1 MTYYDIVKQ
10 ALSHLEYGTDE
21 DSVATFIDRFMSYAN
36 DAVRKI
42 AIGLKMEM
50 VRNVQVEDGEFLVN
64 ELYENETPPII
75 ATKIVEVFKDDICYP
90 FIQGSYDE
98 KVQVLAKDGVYRVR
112 FRYVPDYESDPTQTP
127 SIPALFHPI
136 IYLYIAHCH
145 YNTRS
150 TASDYDRTKWLQEF
164 EQERKRLTR
173 QAYSVLNTMA
183 WKNRPWETGEM

>member
-21 DSVATFIDRFMSYAN
+21 DAVATFIDRFMSYAN

-42 AIGLKMEM
+42 AIGLKMEK
-50 VRNVQVEDGEFLVN
+50 VVGVQVEDGVFYVP
-64 ELYENETPPII
+64 ELYEQSDPPII
-75 ATKIVEVFKDDICYP
+75 ATKIVEVFKDKVSYP
-90 FIQGSYDE
+90 FVQASDDE
-98 KVQVLAKDGVYRVR
+98 NVKVFGKDGIYDVR
-112 FRYVPDYESDPTQTP
+112 FRYVPDFESDPSKTP
-127 SIPALFHPI
+127 AIPALFHPI

-164 EQERKRLTR
+164 EQERKRL
-173 QAYSVLNTMA
+173 QN
-183 WKNRPWETGEM
+183 